1 VLIRISRSLFRKM
14 LEGYPAAA
22 QRMRDIMTERV
33 DSWTRELTA
42 VKDALQPK
50 G

>member
-1 VLIRISRSLFRKM
+1 VLIRIPRSLFRKM

-22 QRMRDIMTERV
+22 QRMRDIMAERV

-42 VKDALQPK
+42 MKGALK
-50 G
+50 GKS